1 MIICDRCV
9 LVNASYFVIFNEI
22 NVDKCIFI
30 ILYVSSF
37 YIAVLA
43 GFLLNK
49 KCYLKKNKKNRH
61 TPVMVYDDLIINK
74 HTVVDYN
81 TNRPRPMTF

>member
-43 GFLLNK
+43 GF
-49 KCYLKKNKKNRH
+49 
-61 TPVMVYDDLIINK
+61 
-74 HTVVDYN
+74 
-81 TNRPRPMTF
+81 